1 MNPTPVLVGVA
12 LAALVSGCTR
22 RQEPNVEPKTTAD
35 RVAPTT
41 PAGTASAPET
51 HAPTDGGDGP
61 ASVSGDN
68 VGAKAMTERVFK
80 KPTDAELRKK
90 LTPMEY
96 EVTQHDATE
105 PPFQNRYWNNHEAGL
120 YVDAA
125 SGEPLFTSLDKFD
138 SGTGW
143 PSFTRPLDAARV
155 LSHDDTTYGMR
166 RTEVRSRDGDSH
178 LGHVFEDGPAPTGLR
193 YCINSASLRFIPV
206 SELEAQGYGEYKA
219 LFNGK
224 KSGAEPAPSV
234 STDNSCALPAPGEKP
249 GCTPTLETAVLA
261 GGCFWGMEDILRK
274 VPGVLET
281 EVGYAGGTTARPNYE
296 QVKTGR
302 TGHAESIRIVF
313 NPSVL
318 SYADLLEQWFFR
330 MHDPTT
336 ANRQGND
343 VGTQYRSAIFA
354 SSPEQRKTAE
364 EVKARVNASG
374 HWKRPVVTEILDAGE
389 FTPAEDYHQD
399 YLEKHPGGYTCHYM
413 RN

>member
-1 MNPTPVLVGVA
+1 MNRAYVSSGAL
-12 LAALVSGCTR
+12 LAALALGCAHR
-22 RQEPNVEPKTTAD
+22 PEPTPEAKTTPD
-35 RVAPTT
+35 RVASVSAVPSAS
-41 PAGTASAPET
+41 PAGANVGA
-51 HAPTDGGDGP
+51 
-61 ASVSGDN
+61 DN
-68 VGAKAMTERVFK
+68 AGAKAMTERVFK
-80 KPTDAELRKK
+80 KPTDAELKQK
-90 LTPMEY
+90 LTPLEY
-96 EVTQHDATE
+96 EVTQHEATE

-143 PSFTRPLDAARV
+143 PSFKRPIDAARV
-155 LSHDDTTYGMR
+155 VSHDDNTLGMR

-178 LGHVFEDGPAPTGLR
+178 LGHVFDDGPAPTGLR

-206 SELEAQGYGEYKA
+206 DKLEAEGYGEYRA
-219 LFNGK
+219 LFSGK
-224 KSGAEPAPSV
+224 KSGAEPTPSA
-234 STDNSCALPAPGEKP
+234 STDNACAVPLPGEKP

-274 VPGVLET
+274 VPGVIDT
-281 EVGYAGGTTARPNYE
+281 EVGYAGGTTERPVYE

-302 TGHAESIRIVF
+302 TGHAESIRVIF
-313 NPSVL
+313 DPNKL
-318 SYADLLEQWFFR
+318 SFADLLEQWFFR

-343 VGTQYRSAIFA
+343 VGTQYRSAIFV
-354 SSPEQRKTAE
+354 SSLEQRQTAE

-374 HWKRPVVTEILDAGE
+374 KWKKPIVTEIVDAGE

-399 YLEKHPGGYTCHYM
+399 YLEKHRGGYTCHFL
-413 RN
+413 RD